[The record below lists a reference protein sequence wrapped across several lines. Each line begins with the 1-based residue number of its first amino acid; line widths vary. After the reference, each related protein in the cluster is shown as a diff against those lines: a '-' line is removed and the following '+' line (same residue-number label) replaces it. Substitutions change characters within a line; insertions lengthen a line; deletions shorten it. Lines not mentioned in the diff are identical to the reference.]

1 MPNQLMQKITVQLC
15 AYLHGVHIDTGYI
28 DRCYLWIK
36 KKNPCMKNGE
46 GQEDQNYIMV
56 SFLEDIPAE
65 IYSRFFFIAKT
76 M

>member
-36 KKNPCMKNGE
+36 KK
-46 GQEDQNYIMV
+46 
-56 SFLEDIPAE
+56 IPV
-65 IYSRFFFIAKT
+65 
-76 M
+76 